1 MGYERRVCTGGMEL
15 EVKRDINGAL
25 NAGGADEDGSADA
38 AVGVRVARL
47 LALGREGM
55 SRRGEKGQGNGHG
68 KELHL

>member
-47 LALGREGM
+47 LSLGGDSV
-55 SRRGEKGQGNGHG
+55 SRRGEQGQGDGG
-68 KELHL
+68 SKELHL